1 MRKCTHAYSGRNVP
15 LIHSII
21 RAALREAATAD
32 TYPSTLDATGAA
44 LVAIAALVRAEVR
57 RG

>member
-1 MRKCTHAYSGRNVP
+1 MHKCTHAPIRRNVP
-15 LIHSII
+15 LIHSIV

-32 TYPSTLDATGAA
+32 TYQTALDATGAA

-57 RG
+57 HG